1 MPDGKKKKLNIYLD
15 NCCYNRPY
23 DDQTQLRI
31 ELETKAKLFI
41 QTLIEDGKV
50 DLTIS
55 YISAFENEM
64 NPYQDRKSG
73 IADFFRYA
81 KHDIDE
87 SSEVLAT
94 ANEIEDKGAK
104 PKDALHVSCAIHSGC
119 EYFVTTDDKLRKCRE
134 DRIMF
139 VSPMQFMEIWEYEKD
154 DE

>member
-1 MPDGKKKKLNIYLD
+1 MPDGEKKKLNIYLD

-41 QTLIEDGKV
+41 QTLLEEDRI

-55 YISAFENEM
+55 YISDLENEM

-73 IADFFRYA
+73 IADFFRHA

-87 SSEVLAT
+87 SDGVLAT
-94 ANEIEDKGAK
+94 AKEVEDKGAK

-119 EYFVTTDDKLRKCRE
+119 EYFITTDDKLRKCKE
-134 DRIMF
+134 NRIKL
-139 VSPMQFMEIWEYEKD
+139 VSPMQFMEIWENNED